1 MESYALPGTR
11 FLLKG
16 LTVFSRHALIRNTG
30 LIAISLLLLFA
41 VVPAPRAF
49 AQAPTRDD
57 KIVRNDGRTFEIQ
70 NSARTYSPSNAVTID
85 PRQLKNE
92 TIPPRKLLQFH
103 ALPNSIIVDENPPPN
118 SVIGADGRTRV
129 LDTTVFPYSAI
140 VQLEV
145 DFRFGSA
152 LCSGWMIGPDTVAT
166 AAHCLHYP
174 GLGGWAQSITAY
186 PGRDGALAPFGGV
199 AALNWNVRQKWIDTQ
214 GPGHDYGVIQ
224 LADPIGNTVGYF
236 GYQYNTKNQFYVGK
250 PVTVSGYPGDKNG
263 DEAGTQW
270 MMDGQIDKAHK
281 RRLFYSIDTY
291 GGQSGSP
298 LYGKWTRKECDP
310 CAFGIH
316 TYGVGGNWTMN
327 SATRITKGVFNF
339 LQSAS
344 AP

>member
-1 MESYALPGTR
+1 M
-11 FLLKG
+11 
-16 LTVFSRHALIRNTG
+16 FSRHALIRNTG
-30 LIAISLLLLFA
+30 LIAISLLFLFA
-41 VVPAPRAF
+41 FVSAPNAF
-49 AQAPTRDD
+49 AQEPARGD

-70 NSARTYSPSNAVTID
+70 DSARTYAPSNAVTID
-85 PRQLKNE
+85 SRQLKNE
-92 TIPPRKLLQFH
+92 IVPPRKLLQFH

-118 SVIGADGRTRV
+118 SVIGGDGRTRV
-129 LDTTVFPYSAI
+129 PDTTVFPYSAI

-152 LCSGWMIGPDTVAT
+152 LCSGWMMGPDTVAT
-166 AAHCLHYP
+166 AAHCLYYS
-174 GLGGWAQSITAY
+174 GLGGWAEAITAY
-186 PGRDGALAPFGGV
+186 PGRDGNVAPFGSVV
-199 AALNWNVRQKWIDTQ
+199 ATHWNVRQKWIDTQ
-214 GPGHDYGVIQ
+214 GPRHDYGVIQ

-236 GYQYNTKNQFYVGK
+236 GYQYNAKNQFYLGK
-250 PVTVSGYPGDKNG
+250 PVTLSGYPGDKYG

-270 MMDGQIDKAHK
+270 MMDGQIDKVQK
-281 RRLFYSIDTY
+281 RRLFYTIDTY

-316 TYGVGGNWTMN
+316 SYGVGGHWTMN
-327 SATRITKGVFNF
+327 SATRITKPVFNF